1 MSEKRHP
8 DSTFESEYPYNQATI
23 SRSGH
28 EIHVNDTPGKES
40 LKVAHTTGTYVE
52 IESTGRWVQTVV
64 EKMFSYV
71 KSTFTKTVDSHY
83 DLKVGGTYTFNV
95 DKSSYEAVALDKT
108 SGVGGDLQ
116 DGVGGERNI
125 HTEKD
130 KYENVNGSAISYV
143 KGDVSEAIDG
153 DVARNIAG
161 VRTETLGNDWSVT
174 SSASVEMVVAGK
186 FRIKCDQFIVDARE
200 IVMTATGGSVTITSA
215 GDNVIVNGVQI
226 RLNDT

>member
-1 MSEKRHP
+1 MAEKRHP
-8 DSTFESEYPYNQATI
+8 DSTFEAEYPYNQATI

-28 EIHVNDTPGKES
+28 EFHINDTPDKES
-40 LKVAHTTGTYVE
+40 LRIAHTKGTYVE

-83 DLKVGGTYTFNV
+83 DVKIGGTYTFNC
-95 DKSSYEAVALDKT
+95 DKSSYEAVALNKT

-116 DGVGGERNI
+116 DGVGGERNL

-130 KYENVNGSAISYV
+130 KYESVNGSVASFV
-143 KGDVSEAIDG
+143 KGSVSDAVEG
-153 DVARNIAG
+153 DVTNTIGG
-161 VRTETLGNDWSVT
+161 VRSESIVGDWQV
-174 SSASVEMVVAGK
+174 SSTASVEMVVDGK

-200 IVMTATGGSVTITSA
+200 IVMTATGGVVRIKSD
-215 GDNVIVNGVQI
+215 GNNVYVDGVQI
-226 RLNDT
+226 RLND

>member
-1 MSEKRHP
+1 MAEKRHP
-8 DSTFESEYPYNQATI
+8 DSTFEAEYPYNQATI

-28 EIHVNDTPGKES
+28 EFHINDTPGKES
-40 LKVAHTTGTYVE
+40 LRAAHTSGTYVE

-71 KSTFTKTVDSHY
+71 KGTFTKTVDSHV
-83 DLKVGGTYTFNV
+83 DIKIGGTYTFNC
-95 DKSSYEAVALDKT
+95 DKSSYEAVALNKT

-130 KYENVNGSAISYV
+130 KYENVNGSSTSFV
-143 KGDVSEAIDG
+143 KGDVSEAIEG
-153 DVARNIAG
+153 NIATTIGG
-161 VRTETLGNDWSVT
+161 VRTESIVGDWQV
-174 SSASVEMVVAGK
+174 SSTASVEMVVDGK

-200 IVMTATGGSVTITSA
+200 IIMTASGGPVRITSD
-215 GDNVIVNGVQI
+215 GNNVYVDGVQI
-226 RLNDT
+226 RLND

>member
-1 MSEKRHP
+1 MAEKRHP
-8 DSTFESEYPYNQATI
+8 DSTFEAEYPYNQATI

-28 EIHVNDTPGKES
+28 EFHINDTPGKES
-40 LKVAHTTGTYVE
+40 LRMAHTKGTYVE

-83 DLKVGGTYTFNV
+83 DVKIGGTYTFNC
-95 DKSSYEAVALDKT
+95 DKSSYEAVALNKT

-130 KYENVNGSAISYV
+130 KYESVNGSSTSFV
-143 KGDVSEAIDG
+143 KGSVSDAVEG
-153 DVARNIAG
+153 DVTNTIGGVRSESIAG
-161 VRTETLGNDWSVT
+161 DWQV
-174 SSASVEMVVAGK
+174 SSTASVEMVVDGK

-200 IVMTATGGSVTITSA
+200 IVMTATGGAVRIRSD
-215 GDNVIVNGVQI
+215 GNNVFVDGVQI
-226 RLNDT
+226 RLND